1 MKRIKR
7 IAAWM
12 LVWAMFLTIGSNPSF
27 AAMAEEQLVNYLVVE
42 EPVITGAGT
51 QTIMI
56 GIGDGSREIETAL
69 LSYRNTG
76 TDERF
81 ETEAK
86 EILGDFV
93 MFQMEFKDVSQN
105 GAYRLDSISYTAGG
119 QEYSASFEEMGIE
132 ASFGVNEI
140 VENEPDDVLLTDEE
154 LEALAAET
162 EVNIVSLDGEGKPAQ
177 GETLE
182 EAMESA
188 GCETYE
194 EGMSALRKGAKDGEV
209 DASGMSSLIVVLD
222 PGHGG
227 SDPGTQA
234 NGIVEKT
241 VNLKIAQYCKA
252 ELEEYA
258 GLTVYMT
265 RTDDTYLSLAQRAQ
279 VAINKKANVFVS
291 LHNNANTSAVPN
303 GANVYYPNSNYN
315 ANCGATGQALASSI
329 LSKLTALGLAS
340 GGIHI
345 RNSENG
351 TKYPDGSLADYYG
364 VIKRCKEN
372 GIPALIVEHAFVTNA
387 SDAQKYLSTDEQL
400 KKLGVADATGIAEYY
415 GLKKG
420 LGFNSVQSKSSTTM
434 ELKWTQVVGV
444 TGYCIYRSESSGSGF
459 EEIARIKPSTVT
471 VWEDKEL
478 TPGTTYYYKIRT
490 YTEKDTGVKYGK
502 YSTVVSASTMSRP
515 GISSIK
521 SKNSKEL
528 EISWATIN
536 NAANYEIYRSTKKN
550 GTYKKIATVAGVNRV
565 NYVDRSVKEGKKYY
579 YKIRSIGQVD
589 NTTIY
594 SDYSDPMPART
605 AKKPANVSVKSEATD
620 TLRVSW
626 TPDTNAS
633 GYIIK
638 RADSANGSY
647 KKVGTASGGDLKYF
661 DDKTVKPYQT
671 YYYKVQAYNYNKD
684 TKGYSDYSGSAYG
697 KTIKKTSI
705 TKIVSTS
712 SSKQTI
718 TWKKASGVNG
728 YVIYQSESKDGKYK
742 KIKTISSANTTS
754 YKVTGLTPG
763 VKYYYKVRTRKKE
776 KGKTEYGSYSKPR
789 YSWAGK
795 KAKVT
800 SVQGSTGSSLT
811 VFWNPVKGAEKYD
824 IYRASSEKGTYK
836 KIASVSKSD
845 VSYTDKKLKMK
856 AVYYYKV
863 EAFVKGYKATGTSG
877 MSKAAS
883 GSPLSST
890 IITSAISNA
899 QGQIELT
906 WNPVKDISGYQIYR
920 SVTPDSGYALI
931 ATVSDPNMSKYTDAS
946 VAAGAKYYYKI
957 AIFGVYNNQT
967 IYGDASA
974 AVAVSLP
981 LPAAV
986 ALAKPLFE

>member
-329 LSKLTALGLAS
+329 L
-340 GGIHI
+340 
-345 RNSENG
+345 
-351 TKYPDGSLADYYG
+351 
-364 VIKRCKEN
+364 
-372 GIPALIVEHAFVTNA
+372 
-387 SDAQKYLSTDEQL
+387 
-400 KKLGVADATGIAEYY
+400 
-415 GLKKG
+415 
-420 LGFNSVQSKSSTTM
+420 
-434 ELKWTQVVGV
+434 
-444 TGYCIYRSESSGSGF
+444 
-459 EEIARIKPSTVT
+459 
-471 VWEDKEL
+471 
-478 TPGTTYYYKIRT
+478 
-490 YTEKDTGVKYGK
+490 
-502 YSTVVSASTMSRP
+502 
-515 GISSIK
+515 
-521 SKNSKEL
+521 
-528 EISWATIN
+528 
-536 NAANYEIYRSTKKN
+536 
-550 GTYKKIATVAGVNRV
+550 
-565 NYVDRSVKEGKKYY
+565 
-579 YKIRSIGQVD
+579 
-589 NTTIY
+589 
-594 SDYSDPMPART
+594 
-605 AKKPANVSVKSEATD
+605 
-620 TLRVSW
+620 
-626 TPDTNAS
+626 
-633 GYIIK
+633 
-638 RADSANGSY
+638 
-647 KKVGTASGGDLKYF
+647 
-661 DDKTVKPYQT
+661 
-671 YYYKVQAYNYNKD
+671 
-684 TKGYSDYSGSAYG
+684 
-697 KTIKKTSI
+697 
-705 TKIVSTS
+705 
-712 SSKQTI
+712 
-718 TWKKASGVNG
+718 
-728 YVIYQSESKDGKYK
+728 
-742 KIKTISSANTTS
+742 
-754 YKVTGLTPG
+754 
-763 VKYYYKVRTRKKE
+763 
-776 KGKTEYGSYSKPR
+776 
-789 YSWAGK
+789 
-795 KAKVT
+795 
-800 SVQGSTGSSLT
+800 
-811 VFWNPVKGAEKYD
+811 
-824 IYRASSEKGTYK
+824 
-836 KIASVSKSD
+836 
-845 VSYTDKKLKMK
+845 
-856 AVYYYKV
+856 
-863 EAFVKGYKATGTSG
+863 
-877 MSKAAS
+877 
-883 GSPLSST
+883 
-890 IITSAISNA
+890 
-899 QGQIELT
+899 
-906 WNPVKDISGYQIYR
+906 
-920 SVTPDSGYALI
+920 
-931 ATVSDPNMSKYTDAS
+931 
-946 VAAGAKYYYKI
+946 
-957 AIFGVYNNQT
+957 
-967 IYGDASA
+967 
-974 AVAVSLP
+974 
-981 LPAAV
+981 
-986 ALAKPLFE
+986 